1 MRDNDGENGPA
12 GTGGSA
18 QEEGGELAGAP
29 PSLSAHDSERHS
41 SDSSNAAST
50 RAEPVIES
58 KAVVDAADNAKTVPK
73 LGGNAGGNDTSVCE
87 GRDGD
92 DPTLGDA
99 SIGKVGVGDEDKYA
113 TGFRDDAG
121 AKFEVVCEGADR
133 GGGNGD
139 DPAVGGALEDPRA
152 RQLSGD
158 KSDSDKGSKSVI
170 ECPSR
175 TDVAIKGGA
184 IGSVDDNEP
193 ADNAAGGMDAG
204 GMRGASPRAEWGLCC
219 QGSHG
224 DQVRGNAGRQ
234 VKVGTKRKCSPSK
247 AGASSQST
255 KKLRLYSPHEVDR
268 SPSSACEVEEKRE
281 TCIENSKRKES
292 SDEELLPHLPFAE
305 PKQPRVRSSNT
316 KKEREEMIASHT
328 NVENYVGPVPRR
340 GYATWKSW
348 EVAYA
353 DYCRSQR
360 VYYRVRT
367 SIDVDEYN
375 RYDASFVAINDL
387 LTFTLLSKNHTTNIT
402 TAQFHKFFL
411 SYRSKHGVFQKRCGV
426 GKRNATVNLT
436 GCPARFDLG
445 LINVASAGE
454 LPRHRL
460 VAHSEWRMHNNAS
473 EEAAATAGMKDPPTR
488 GAIVDTVAAMHDS
501 YTSPSKCFGYMSEK
515 LGSLVATTPT
525 GRGFPVLDFMALN
538 PNAVTLQKMFELFK
552 SKNSS
557 WPFSF

>member
-184 IGSVDDNEP
+184 IGSVDDN
-193 ADNAAGGMDAG
+193 
-204 GMRGASPRAEWGLCC
+204 
-219 QGSHG
+219 
-224 DQVRGNAGRQ
+224 
-234 VKVGTKRKCSPSK
+234 VGTKRKCSPSK